1 MSDLFIYLN
10 TFFIFYK
17 PFSNFFLKISLIMK
31 LSKKFEELILKQ
43 LESFGCSMGV
53 THLVMYIASAK
64 QETKA
69 SFEMIGQWPQIDRLL
84 RSLEDDPSIKVA
96 SPNRRW
102 YPLQENDILLG
113 VLRVETDL
121 KGGNWPVSLDSRL
134 KALALS
140 LAKCVSIELERQNKN
155 EEINYLKN
163 QVNFIIHQLR
173 NPLAAIRTYAKLLI
187 KRLGSDDDSIEIV
200 ERMIMEQKQIN
211 QYMDSFA
218 QLNSPIQLPLEIGEE
233 RLLLPPNLDNKKV
246 ITVQSLLRPILE
258 RGKANANLE
267 HRDWT
272 EPSLWPDWTLLPLK
286 AKYAVIAEIVA
297 NLLENAFKYAQ
308 KDAEIGI
315 SIISKG
321 LIIFDDGKK
330 ITRNEN
336 EKIFQ
341 KGYRGTAAK
350 KKDGTG
356 VGLFLARKLAKQIG
370 GELKLLENY
379 SIDNLE
385 ELKNFQKKNIFY
397 LELPI
402 KELHT

>member
-1 MSDLFIYLN
+1 
-10 TFFIFYK
+10 
-17 PFSNFFLKISLIMK
+17 MK
-31 LSKKFEELILKQ
+31 LSKKFEELIIKQ

-53 THLVMYIASAK
+53 THLVMYLASTE
-64 QETKA
+64 QGTKA

-84 RSLEDDPSIKVA
+84 ISVEDDPSLKVS

-121 KGGNWPVSLDSRL
+121 KEGNWPVSLDSRL
-134 KALALS
+134 KALSLS
-140 LAKCVSIELERQNKN
+140 LAKCVSIELDRQNKN

-163 QVNFIIHQLR
+163 QVNVIIHQLR
-173 NPLAAIRTYAKLLI
+173 NPLAALRTYAKLLI

-200 ERMIMEQKQIN
+200 ERMITEQKQIN
-211 QYMDSFA
+211 NYMDSFA

-233 RLLLPPNLDNKKV
+233 RLLLPPNLDNKKL
-246 ITVQSLLRPILE
+246 ITIQSLLRPILE
-258 RGKANANLE
+258 RGQANANLE
-267 HRDWT
+267 NRDWT
-272 EPSLWPDWTLLPLK
+272 EPSLWPDWTLSPLK

-308 KDAEIGI
+308 KDAEIGLTI
-315 SIISKG
+315 MSKG
-321 LIIFDDGKK
+321 LCIFDNGKK
-330 ITRNEN
+330 ITKIEN

-341 KGYRGTAAK
+341 KGFRGSAAK

-370 GELKLLENY
+370 GELKLLENS
-379 SIDNLE
+379 SINDVK
-385 ELKNFQKKNIFY
+385 ELKSLKKKNIFY

-402 KELHT
+402 KELHS

>member
-1 MSDLFIYLN
+1 MNL
-10 TFFIFYK
+10 T
-17 PFSNFFLKISLIMK
+17 
-31 LSKKFEELILKQ
+31 KKFEELITKQ

-53 THLVMYIASAK
+53 TNLVMYLASAK
-64 QETKA
+64 QGTKA
-69 SFEMIGQWPQIDRLL
+69 SFEMVSQWPQIDMLL
-84 RSLEDDPSIKVA
+84 TSIEDDPSLKVS

-134 KALALS
+134 KALSIS
-140 LAKCVSIELERQNKN
+140 LANCVSIELERQNKN
-155 EEINYLKN
+155 KEINYLKN
-163 QVNFIIHQLR
+163 QVNVIIHQLR

-187 KRLGSDDDSIEIV
+187 KRLGSDNDSIEIV
-200 ERMIMEQKQIN
+200 ERMIIEQKQIN

-218 QLNSPIQLPLEIGEE
+218 QLNAPIHLPIEIGEE
-233 RLLLPPNLDNKKV
+233 RLLLPPNLDNKKL

-267 HRDWT
+267 NRDWT
-272 EPSLWPDWTLLPLK
+272 EPSLWPDWTISPLK

-308 KDAEIGI
+308 KDSEIGLAI
-315 SIISKG
+315 TSNGIC
-321 LIIFDDGKK
+321 IFDDGKK
-330 ITRNEN
+330 ITKNEK
-336 EKIFQ
+336 EKIFE
-341 KGYRGTAAK
+341 KGFRGSAAK

-370 GELKLLENY
+370 GELRLLEND
-379 SIDNLE
+379 SIKNTEKSKNL
-385 ELKNFQKKNIFY
+385 KKKNIFY

-402 KELHT
+402 KELHA